1 MQKNKRRWRWIFWLL
16 LLAFIAGILRVP
28 ASLLELAGWIPA
40 SGPGWYVSLQA
51 FIGLVQFAIGLVLWA
66 RRRRTRGDSAHVDTT
81 APPAT
86 DTHIEM
92 AAPVAATSAN
102 AAGNGHAH

>member
-1 MQKNKRRWRWIFWLL
+1 MTLAGFQF
-16 LLAFIAGILRVP
+16 LLALGPLGI
-28 ASLLELAGWIPA
+28 
-40 SGPGWYVSLQA
+40 
-51 FIGLVQFAIGLVLWA
+51 AIGLVLWA

-92 AAPVAATSAN
+92 TAPVAATSAN